1 MRGRV
6 VMKFGGREELR
17 PCGRVIG
24 IEDAEISFEF
34 LIGSFHLT
42 ISLGVV
48 GHGESYIVFEEAGEF
63 SGKC

>member
-1 MRGRV
+1 MT
-6 VMKFGGREELR
+6 FGGREELR

-24 IEDAEISFEF
+24 TEDAEISFEF

-42 ISLGVV
+42 ISLEVIGR
-48 GHGESYIVFEEAGEF
+48 GESYIVFEEAGEF